1 MAIRSNS
8 TKGRAL
14 QLHRTFVSA
23 RKKAEKQQQKMLR
36 EASFNLATIQNEIS
50 FLLSADEPQKSILDK
65 LTDLACQVSNA
76 SWCGILQFD
85 QGKMELVAQHKSD
98 VEQDLL
104 ENPTLRS
111 VCQLAAE
118 SQSAEAN
125 RSDSMSIVAAPVI
138 EQGEQHIYKC
148 VCLTFDNR
156 IENVDTCELF
166 AQLIATALGRLSE
179 KKSDDSNATRQSVDR
194 QLAKLV
200 ETITSS
206 DKPAKAAE
214 NLAKG
219 LCLAL
224 TAESV
229 TIGLCDKRSKIKLV
243 CAFDKNKTNVTA
255 AEKGR
260 YQAAMND
267 ALKND
272 RSLVYP
278 NSNALTSE
286 QTHGTKRLH
295 ADYQDSTIINMPL
308 RTKSGQIMGVAT
320 CVVADTDNDLL
331 QEKIQFLNS
340 VSSCL
345 ADCIECNQRA
355 AKTALQRVWSGIKN
369 AIGSR
374 TSLVM
379 FIIYMAAA
387 GIMAIPVPH
396 RIECAAVLEPTAKRY
411 LVSPEQ
417 GIIRDVLVKPGQ
429 VVRSQQLVAQMEDS
443 HLIAQRDE
451 LMFHRNMLLEQIQS
465 NHGDAENPT
474 ILDLEIQK
482 LEEKIARLS
491 QKIFDCR
498 IYSPIDGI
506 VIEGDYHD
514 STNVPVQ
521 LGESLLVVA
530 PMDELIVRLDVPQ
543 QHYQYVGT
551 AQDVSIT
558 LESQGN
564 KPLTGK
570 IESLQPNV
578 KRVNGKNM
586 FVANV
591 HVENP
596 GPLRPGM
603 TGVAHIKEQ
612 NRAIGWILVR
622 RGWKTL
628 TQAFN

>member
-50 FLLSADEPQKSILDK
+50 FLLSADEPQNSILNK

-76 SWCGILQFD
+76 SWCGILQFED
-85 QGKMELVAQHKSD
+85 GKMELVAQHKNDSD
-98 VEQDLL
+98 QDLL

-118 SQSAEAN
+118 SQSAEVN
-125 RSDSMSIVAAPVI
+125 RNDSMSIIATPVI
-138 EQGEQHIYKC
+138 EHSEQHIDKC

-166 AQLIATALGRLSE
+166 AQLIATAVGRLSE
-179 KKSDDSNATRQSVDR
+179 KKSDDPNATRPSIDR
-194 QLAKLV
+194 QLAKLIA
-200 ETITSS
+200 TITSS
-206 DKPAKAAE
+206 DKPTKAAE
-214 NLAKG
+214 NLAMG
-219 LCLAL
+219 LCRAL

-229 TIGLCDKRSKIKLV
+229 AVGLCDKRSKIKLV
-243 CAFDKNKTNVTA
+243 CAFDKNQTKIA
-255 AEKGR
+255 HAEKGR
-260 YQAAMND
+260 FHAAMND

-272 RSLVYP
+272 RILVYP
-278 NSNALTSE
+278 NSNALTFE

-295 ADYQDSTIINMPL
+295 AGYQDSTIVSTPL
-308 RTKSGQIMGVAT
+308 RTKFGQTIGVAT
-320 CVVADTDNDLL
+320 CVVADTDNELL
-331 QEKIQFLNS
+331 QQKVQYLKSI
-340 VSSCL
+340 SSCL

-355 AKTALQRVWSGIKN
+355 AKTALQRVWTGLKN

-379 FIIYMAAA
+379 FVIYMAAA

-396 RIECAAVLEPTAKRY
+396 RIECEAVLEPAVKRH
-411 LVSPEQ
+411 LVSPDH
-417 GIIRDVLVKPGQ
+417 GIIREVLVKPGQ
-429 VVRSQQLVAQMEDS
+429 VVRAQQLLAQMEDS

-451 LMFHRNMLLEQIQS
+451 LMFQRNMLLEQIQS
-465 NHGDAENPT
+465 NHSDTESPT

-506 VIEGDYHD
+506 VIEGNYHD
-514 STNVPVQ
+514 STNAPVK

-551 AQDVSIT
+551 AQDVSIK
-558 LESQGN
+558 LESQGT

-578 KRVNGKNM
+578 KRVNGKNI

-591 HVENP
+591 HMQNP